1 MLFGRSQYSATCQQL
16 VFPTC
21 GHSRRWRES
30 LTAPEHSLDLCL
42 VPVMLVYVCR
52 SILELSWSLWQGH
65 VWALWKHCSAM
76 TSLVSTRISL
86 WLLPPIHTEKRS
98 SCYSLC
104 KFPAHLTTID
114 CDEPEQVFGKLICFT
129 VFFVLNWLG
138 ESSWMTRF
146 LMVLLLVHWTLEK
159 LMNIMMNIWR
169 KHWHVMKWWY
179 PCWGFF
185 LFLLDYW
192 FHLRGM
198 VWKGTCQ
205 SDSGWN
211 RWY

>member
-104 KFPAHLTTID
+104 KFPAHQTTTTGWIEHIRKRFVSLTFRI
-114 CDEPEQVFGKLICFT
+114 VFLVPQAGLK
-129 VFFVLNWLG
+129 VFDGFVLVPAGKVWR
-138 ESSWMTRF
+138 SCPRWKHYCHARF
-146 LMVLLLVHWTLEK
+146 LSGKWSYLLGARCCFWNSFQCVLDRSSRFLDPNRIYLLRFVL
-159 LMNIMMNIWR
+159 
-169 KHWHVMKWWY
+169 
-179 PCWGFF
+179 P
-185 LFLLDYW
+185 
-192 FHLRGM
+192 
-198 VWKGTCQ
+198 
-205 SDSGWN
+205 
-211 RWY
+211 